1 VQVLNMSE
9 ALPEEVATSMSDP
22 VQQIEMVASTAKF
35 HIKYYKQAL
44 KKMLTRLGQMA
55 KENSQ
60 LKA

>member
-1 VQVLNMSE
+1 
-9 ALPEEVATSMSDP
+9 MSDP
-22 VQQIEMVASTAKF
+22 VQQIEMVPSTAKF
-35 HIKYYKQAL
+35 HIKYYKQTL